1 MAPAG
6 ARIRRSQISH
16 SGGDAGVAS
25 SGASP
30 LEVKSE
36 GDEGTRKPRDRVTLP
51 SLSLH
56 HADTNS
62 QCEFNNVN
70 WPRCKELL
78 GLQGV

>member
-1 MAPAG
+1 MVPAG

-16 SGGDAGVAS
+16 LGGPSVAAS

-36 GDEGTRKPRDRVTLP
+36 CDEGTRKPRDRVTLP
-51 SLSLH
+51 SLSLN

-70 WPRCKELL
+70 CPF
-78 GLQGV
+78 V